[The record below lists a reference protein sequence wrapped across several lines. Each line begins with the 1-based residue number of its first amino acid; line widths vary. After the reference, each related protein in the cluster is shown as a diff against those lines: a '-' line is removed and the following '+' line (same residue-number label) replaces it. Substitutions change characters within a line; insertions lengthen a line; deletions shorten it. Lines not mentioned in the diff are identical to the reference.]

1 MARWFRDP
9 LLSAVQLHG
18 ASCDRRA
25 RFDERASGD
34 ETIDAGN
41 RFTFSVEEIG
51 KVCHVRV

>member
-34 ETIDAGN
+34 GTIDAGN